1 MDLKSSSSLTKRGVI
16 NVKRLRVSQRDRIL
30 MGVCGGIADYFNID
44 SMIVRALFILM
55 AFAGGLGPVAYI
67 IIGLVMQNNRT

>member
-1 MDLKSSSSLTKRGVI
+1 MKKGVI

-30 MGVCGGIADYFNID
+30 MGVCGGIAEYFNID

-55 AFAGGLGPVAYI
+55 AFAGGLGPIAYFV
-67 IIGLVMQNNRT
+67 IGLVMEKNQ